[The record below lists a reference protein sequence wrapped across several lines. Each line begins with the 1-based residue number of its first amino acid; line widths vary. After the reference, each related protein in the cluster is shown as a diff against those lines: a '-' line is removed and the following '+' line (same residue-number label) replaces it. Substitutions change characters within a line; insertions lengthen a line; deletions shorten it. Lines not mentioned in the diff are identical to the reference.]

1 MKSISEIRINFLGMS
16 NSYQVVTTTK
26 DFIPLKLALEENTLN
41 RIFIKQASLQEVKK
55 ESADFMNNTFK
66 LHNLLHTSSEE
77 INEALEKR
85 IINSEEDSLEVFNS
99 LGYEIE
105 PYSLPIVLVD
115 ENWEYGA
122 ISTPIIHLKDKSI
135 LFREKTMHSHIILSR
150 QITNFTGKFITHE
163 ITHSQIDSNKRV
175 VKYYQNYEAIPIFVE
190 LIHKFLVDDENMTNA
205 SLMLRLNSLLEKIIY
220 FEKKSSKETTESD
233 IEQSVYLIS
242 TLKALNLY
250 EIFINSP
257 STKKQAIINQIQNI
271 FDGKITVEEL
281 LEKENISMEKGIESA
296 KRLVYTK

>member
-1 MKSISEIRINFLGMS
+1 MKNASEIRINFLGIS

-26 DFIPLKLALEENTLN
+26 DFIPLKLALEANTLN
-41 RIFIKQASLQEVKK
+41 RIFIKKASLQEVKK

-66 LHNLLHTSSEE
+66 LHNLLHTTSEE
-77 INEALEKR
+77 INASLEKR
-85 IINSEEDSLEVFNS
+85 IINSEEDILEVFNS
-99 LGYEIE
+99 LGYEID
-105 PYSLPIVLVD
+105 PYSLPIVLLD
-115 ENWEYGA
+115 KNWEYGA
-122 ISTPIIHLKDKSI
+122 ISTPIIHLKDKA
-135 LFREKTMHSHIILSR
+135 LLLRENTVYSHIVLSR

-175 VKYYQNYEAIPIFVE
+175 VKYYQNYEVIPIFIE
-190 LIHKFLVDDENMTNA
+190 LIHAFLADNKNITSA
-205 SLMLRLNSLLEKIIY
+205 SIILRLNSLLEKIIY
-220 FEKKSSKETTESD
+220 FERKTNNEITEFD
-233 IEQSVYLIS
+233 VEQSVYLIS
-242 TLKALNLY
+242 TLKVLNLY
-250 EIFINSP
+250 EIFIDSP